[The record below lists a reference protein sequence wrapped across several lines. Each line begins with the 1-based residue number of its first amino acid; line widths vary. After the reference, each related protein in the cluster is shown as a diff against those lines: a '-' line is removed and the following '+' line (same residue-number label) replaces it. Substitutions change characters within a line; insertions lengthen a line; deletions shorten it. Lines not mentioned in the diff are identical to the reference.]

1 MKPVSQWVLDRELFF
16 ACLSRHGLSAPEIA
30 LASRMGMAE
39 PSLGIEDLIAKARQE
54 IKSISNA
61 MYRRNLFSSQKTRRK
76 RKVTV

>member
-30 LASRMGMAE
+30 LANRMAE
-39 PSLGIEDLIAKARQE
+39 PGVSIEQLVIMARKE
-54 IKSISNA
+54 IKSVSNA
-61 MYRRNLFSSQKTRRK
+61 MSRRGLFAGISARRK